1 MYPQG
6 LGAILR
12 IARFKRRLT
21 QEQVCEAIQVN
32 LTTLDKIEND
42 KGVNGKT
49 IKMLIDFYDL
59 NEKIDSHES

>member
-1 MYPQG
+1 MHPQG

-12 IARFKRRLT
+12 IARLKRHLT
-21 QEQVCEAIQVN
+21 QEQVCEAIQIN

-49 IKMLIDFYDL
+49 IKKLIDFYDL
-59 NEKIDSHES
+59 NEGIDSHKS